1 MDEKK
6 LFLTLALIAAKEA
19 KEEKEKKKTPRSQL
33 LCLELQARM
42 IFTLKEREDGKW
54 NVEGGTGV
62 HKPTGRIELTR
73 EERRKRQRQDVP
85 FYLLY

>member
-6 LFLTLALIAAKEA
+6 LFLTRALIAKEA
-19 KEEKEKKKTPRSQL
+19 KEEKTLLQHVQL
-33 LCLELQARM
+33 LCLENEVRM

-62 HKPTGRIELTR
+62 HR
-73 EERRKRQRQDVP
+73 EYTSPRGGFDSV
-85 FYLLY
+85 